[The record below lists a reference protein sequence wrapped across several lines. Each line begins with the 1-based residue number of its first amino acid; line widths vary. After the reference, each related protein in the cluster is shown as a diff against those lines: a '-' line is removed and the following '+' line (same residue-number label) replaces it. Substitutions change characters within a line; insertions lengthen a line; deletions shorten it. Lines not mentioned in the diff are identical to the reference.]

1 MQKPSKTARALPR
14 RGVLVG
20 LAAAAPVAAI
30 ASLPTAATA
39 ATATRLD
46 GTKVSQELRDL
57 VRTLQDADEALTA
70 AQATFDAEYGLY
82 QEWLK
87 QNPEPTGKSRRAMRR
102 WFLRQERYIEG
113 SSFHSAQAAQMD
125 AVRAHEAACKAIA
138 EYRARDM
145 NELVHIACLACVFE
159 DGGKASPRIATSDRA
174 REIRRCAYGTAA
186 CEGRQAVDAAAEDE
200 RPVRHSI
207 AGGTDGRA

>member
-1 MQKPSKTARALPR
+1 M
-14 RGVLVG
+14 
-20 LAAAAPVAAI
+20 
-30 ASLPTAATA
+30 PTAATA
-39 ATATRLD
+39 TTATRLD
-46 GTKVSQELRDL
+46 GTKVSPELRDL

-87 QNPEPTGKSRRAMRR
+87 QNPEPTGKSRRAMRQ
-102 WFLRQERYIEG
+102 WDLRQEKYIEG

-159 DGGKASPRIATSDRA
+159 DGGKPHR
-174 REIRRCAYGTAA
+174 
-186 CEGRQAVDAAAEDE
+186 
-200 RPVRHSI
+200 
-207 AGGTDGRA
+207 GRAFISRGVALDLALWGTTSA